1 MTSPNTGSDVPN
13 YAAILW
19 DNDGV
24 LVDTERWYFDA
35 TRAVFAEAGVD
46 LTPGIYSEY
55 FLTHSGGTSRLAAE
69 RGLNESDI
77 ATLIDI
83 RNARYLHALE
93 HEDITIEGV
102 RDTLAALQPH
112 FTMGVV
118 TSARLSHFEAIHRR
132 SGLLEFFDF
141 AVTHEDYARSK
152 PAPDP
157 YIAAVARTGFPAA
170 RCLAIEDA
178 PRGLA
183 AARAAGIDCWVI
195 RTGLTRGVPFPGA
208 GRVLN
213 SITDAA
219 SLLLGG
225 TSPAGSP
232 SGPS

>member
-13 YAAILW
+13 YAAVLW

-24 LVDTERWYFDA
+24 LVDTERWYFHA
-35 TRAVFAEAGVD
+35 TRAVFAEAGIE
-46 LTPGIYSEY
+46 LTPGLYSEY
-55 FLTHSGGTSRLAAE
+55 FLTHSGGTSRLASE

-77 ATLIDI
+77 ATLIDT
-83 RNARYLHALE
+83 RNARYLHSLE
-93 HEDITIEGV
+93 HENITIEGV
-102 RDTLAALQPH
+102 RDTLAALRPQ

-118 TSARLSHFEAIHRR
+118 TSSRRSQFEAIHRR

-141 AVTHEDYARSK
+141 VVTHEDYARSK

-157 YIAAVARTGFPAA
+157 YIAAVARAGFPAG

-183 AARAAGIDCWVI
+183 AARSAGLDCWVI
-195 RTGLTRGVPFPGA
+195 GTGLTRGVPFPSA
-208 GRVLN
+208 NRILN

-219 SLLLGG
+219 ALLLGG
-225 TSPAGSP
+225 TSPAGSR
-232 SGPS
+232 SGPP